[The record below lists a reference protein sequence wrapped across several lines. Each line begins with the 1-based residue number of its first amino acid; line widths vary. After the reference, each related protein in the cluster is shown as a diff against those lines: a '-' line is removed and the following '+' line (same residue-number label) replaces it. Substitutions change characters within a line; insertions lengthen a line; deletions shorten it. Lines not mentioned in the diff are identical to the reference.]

1 MKTTGI
7 IGVAAALI
15 VLVAITGSVMADQ
28 NVCAT
33 PETQGIT
40 TSETVVVTGTMS
52 SSEALGWTLSS
63 ANAISANW
71 GQVAAGQ
78 SQYSTGYTEST
89 VAGSGS
95 TTFIKT
101 FAVDTANRLLNQKNV
116 QTYRQVQYVSAG
128 AGEQMTSN
136 EEIFVDGMADNDT
149 MANTMLC
156 PFATSQFGV
165 APAHCNIVTAGSNLQ
180 LTQGNFVTNAND
192 RFVNV
197 NADVPVTLH
206 YDVSLKGFPDDKGAF
221 TIPAVGSAAAY
232 LKAHIMESRGGVDAN
247 GVPVRA
253 SDLTYS
259 ETTKASGYITTF
271 NKNMDYQS
279 GFRRI

>member
-7 IGVAAALI
+7 IGVAAALL
-15 VLVAITGSVMADQ
+15 VLVALTGSVMADH
-28 NVCAT
+28 NVCGT
-33 PETQGIT
+33 PETQGIS

-52 SSEALGWTLSS
+52 SSETLGWTLSS
-63 ANAISANW
+63 ANAIANNW
-71 GQVAAGQ
+71 GQVAAGT

-89 VAGSGS
+89 VAGNGQ
-95 TTFIKT
+95 TTFTKT
-101 FAVDTANRLLNQKNV
+101 FNVDTANKLLNQKNI

-128 AGEQMTSN
+128 AGEQMTST
-136 EEIFVDGMADNDT
+136 EEIFVDGMADNDA
-149 MANTMLC
+149 MQNTMLC
-156 PFATSQFGV
+156 PFATSAFGI
-165 APAHCNIVTAGSNLQ
+165 APAACNIVTAGSNLQ

-192 RFVNV
+192 RFVGA

-206 YDVSLKGFPDDKGAF
+206 YDVSLKGFPDEKGAF

-232 LKAHIMESRGGVDAN
+232 MKAHIQESRGGTDAN

-253 SDLTYS
+253 EDLTYS
-259 ETTKASGYITTF
+259 EMTKASGYITTF

-279 GFRRI
+279 GFRRV